1 MGGGHPPGLLRG
13 GDYGNS
19 PAGTLSQ
26 MPSSYDRRGRAGR
39 LDSKGLRQ
47 SEAPG
52 LWCRS
57 DRSPGAICSTAHLC
71 LRSLLGH
78 FLLSSLGDGQDK
90 TGRQCRSA
98 YVASPRLTGTN
109 SRTRYYCCGLKCTV
123 VGPRQVSQ
131 ERDTRPSSPSKR
143 PTEIEPSPSG
153 VRMRRLRERWSQNCV
168 SERRVTAC
176 QSSALALDGAPP
188 GGDSKSDEALP
199 DTDRGPRRADYEARE
214 PNQPPARI
222 RRVRR
227 DRCGDRPGRRLR
239 SGQGIAT
246 DVTSPSTLRRS
257 HAAPWSSDS
266 VGPSKWS
273 PPNGTARR
281 GTAPTSSF

>member
-1 MGGGHPPGLLRG
+1 MDILPDFFG
-13 GDYGNS
+13 
-19 PAGTLSQ
+19 
-26 MPSSYDRRGRAGR
+26 
-39 LDSKGLRQ
+39 
-47 SEAPG
+47 
-52 LWCRS
+52 
-57 DRSPGAICSTAHLC
+57 GAITGIRRPAPCPRCPLPTTDGVGLGGSIRKASDSLK
-71 LRSLLGH
+71 LRASGVDRIDHPEPSVQLRICAFGLLGH